1 MDIKKFPTA
10 GTGND
15 VGSKVAHAPFYG
27 SVVPWSQYTGRKEGC
42 LPVICQFLIGAV
54 CDRGLIFSVAQDA
67 DFQVI
72 RGQDSGYAS
81 KISMHGYM
89 GVDSVLFFH
98 GPAGLCVAI
107 HTERQGRNEQINLA
121 DVPCCFIIKRESGA
135 CPIDHKS
142 VTRFMLDVHSE
153 LILRNV
159 VLIQLGILGIAI
171 RRLACTPAGI
181 HVFFPQKL

>member
-1 MDIKKFPTA
+1 
-10 GTGND
+10 
-15 VGSKVAHAPFYG
+15 
-27 SVVPWSQYTGRKEGC
+27 
-42 LPVICQFLIGAV
+42 
-54 CDRGLIFSVAQDA
+54 
-67 DFQVI
+67 
-72 RGQDSGYAS
+72 
-81 KISMHGYM
+81 MHGDM

-181 HVFFPQKL
+181 HVFFPRKL